1 MKAMIL
7 AAGKGTRLGQI
18 TGTIPKALVEING
31 KSVLQLAVEKCT
43 SSGFGEIIVNVHHLA
58 GQVEEEVAR
67 LNKSGFDISI
77 SDERT
82 MLLDTGGGLY
92 RARDFFDTSPF
103 LLYNTD
109 IVTDLDLADLYRF
122 HKSKGGIATLAVRK
136 RRGNRFFLVS
146 DDGMVRGWCNKATG
160 EKIMAGE
167 VNEELSEIG
176 FLGIHLIDPQIFKFM
191 YEGVYSMT
199 SLYLQLMNSHRIN
212 TYRHNE
218 GYWYDIGT
226 PENLEIVRNF
236 LGQR

>member
-7 AAGKGTRLGQI
+7 AAGKGTRLGKI
-18 TGTIPKALVEING
+18 TGTLPKALVEING

-58 GQVEEEVAR
+58 GQVEEEVTR
-67 LNKSGFDISI
+67 LNKTGFDISI
-77 SDERT
+77 SDERSK
-82 MLLDTGGGLY
+82 LLDTGGGLY

-160 EKIMAGE
+160 EKIIAGG

-212 TYRHNE
+212 TYRHDE

-226 PENLEIVRNF
+226 PENLEIVRN
-236 LGQR
+236 LPGRR

>member
-7 AAGKGTRLGQI
+7 AAGKGTRLGKI

-43 SSGFGEIIVNVHHLA
+43 SAGFGEIIVNVHHLA

-67 LNKSGFDISI
+67 LNKTGFDITV
-77 SDERT
+77 SDERA
-82 MLLDTGGGLY
+82 MLLDTGGALY
-92 RARDFFDTSPF
+92 RARDFFDTAPF

-109 IVTDLDLADLYRF
+109 IVTDLDLADLYNLHNLR
-122 HKSKGGIATLAVRK
+122 GGIATLAVRK

-146 DDGMVRGWCNKATG
+146 GDGRVRGWCNKATG
-160 EKIMAGE
+160 EKIIADE
-167 VNEELSEIG
+167 SNEELSEIG
-176 FLGIHLIDPQIFKFM
+176 FLGIHLIDPEIFKFL

-199 SLYLQLMNSHRIN
+199 SVYLQLMNSHRIN
-212 TYRHNE
+212 TYRYDE

-226 PENLEIVRNF
+226 PENLEMVRKF
-236 LGQR
+236 LGER